1 MDIVKE
7 ASRDLV
13 TFGKCLAV
21 NKAVRY
27 SAYDGLIAY
36 GIGVTASGA
45 VVSVDYY
52 NRDPNNEAMTHRRIY
67 RDSRTGPYSVVRHF
81 LHGENL

>member
-13 TFGKCLAV
+13 TFGRCLSV
-21 NKAVRY
+21 NKPVRSTY
-27 SAYDGLIAY
+27 CGLASY
-36 GIGVTASGA
+36 GVGVTANGT

-67 RDSRTGPYSVVRHF
+67 KDSRTGPYSVVRHF
-81 LHGENL
+81 LHGECL